1 MLRTGIFLLTFLVNS
16 VFPLNVNA
24 ATKAIRL
31 GRLWDGHRVIVNATV
46 IVENDRVQGI
56 NTGDE
61 IPADAEVIDLR
72 RYSGIPGLI
81 DAHTHIT
88 YYWDGAP
95 DTTPRRQPA
104 RHVAVTVFLAQE
116 NARKTLAAGRATNPD
131 WRARGRGAKPLA
143 ESVHRWEMT
152 GQTAIQCG

>member
-88 YYWDGAP
+88 YSCDGP
-95 DTTPRRQPA
+95 PHTTPPRQPP
-104 RHVAVTVFLAQE
+104 RPPPVTVFFAH
-116 NARKTLAAGRATNPD
+116 N
-131 WRARGRGAKPLA
+131 
-143 ESVHRWEMT
+143 
-152 GQTAIQCG
+152 